1 MGLNKITP
9 KMGPIESKAKEYA
22 ENCHFLTNHRY
33 DEFPYSFHLQ
43 MVSNAGKKFIHLIPE
58 ENRDIVLAGC
68 WVHDTIEDARQTYND
83 VKSNTSEDVAEI
95 AYALT
100 NEKGK
105 NRSERANDKYYQ
117 GIKNTPFGTYVKLCD
132 RIANIQY
139 SKKKGGKMISL
150 YKVEN
155 PNFEE
160 KLYTPLYDEMFKY
173 IRELLE
179 Y

>member
-1 MGLNKITP
+1 
-9 KMGPIESKAKEYA
+9 MGPIETKAKEYA
-22 ENCHFLTNHRY
+22 EFCHSSTNHHY

-43 MVSNAGKKFIHLIPE
+43 MVRNAGEKFIHLIPE

-139 SKKKGGKMISL
+139 SKKKGEKMISL
-150 YKVEN
+150 YRKEN

-160 KLYTPLYDEMFKY
+160 KLYSPLYDEMFKY

-179 Y
+179 H